1 MIDKNQKFKDFFTT
15 LQHKQKQ
22 KSKKKI
28 HSPNVKCPNEQDI
41 ENQRMIWNEIK
52 KKRKL
57 EDIIKIQRETSLLVS
72 RNKEINPFFNRKIIQ
87 EKKIKLQV
95 VEFGDIPL
103 PSKEFYSIVK
113 SPISQHLFVNNT
125 SVKVLDTRDTSVKV
139 LDTRDTSVKV
149 LDTRDTSV
157 RVLDT
162 IDSVKVLDTR
172 DTSVRVLDTR
182 DTNVKVL
189 DTRDTSV
196 RVLDTIDTNVKVL
209 DTIDT
214 SVKVLD
220 SIDTSV
226 RVLDTRDTSVKVLDN
241 SLLQKPFNREKWVF
255 RPTIL
260 PPINYQPFSNFYTVR
275 LKRLLKNKEKISNFI
290 CLIGPKGTGK
300 THSIYSVATLLN
312 LNIIETNVSQQQTN
326 AQIQKLFKKQTRI
339 HKKQDLFLVDDFDV
353 KFKKDSFDYTKF
365 INKDLIIVFTM
376 EEDVLDFNCDKI
388 FYKPQNME
396 LIANSI
402 FLENNVY
409 CKDIKTFF
417 IDWDFNSL
425 NQYDYR
431 RLKLIIDYLCLGLLI
446 EKNHNF
452 TNLDEI
458 MNSSDN
464 DDFCSPIKLSSSKP
478 GYFYEKIPNEKIRS
492 FSLIELNSSLDIYP
506 KNKPK
511 INTIGL
517 LNIENR
523 YCQCTNSKDQD
534 ECKCIES
541 FLDSGNDWFIE
552 YEKQVN
558 YKLFHQ
564 SQLTNVYFDF
574 SDFYEDVDSSYS
586 KRLNLDLDYKRIICK
601 SEIQRMDSL
610 SKGRKSK
617 TSLQFH
623 LKDLCM
629 KEYQEL
635 ASFTYE

>member
-1 MIDKNQKFKDFFTT
+1 MIDKNQNFKDFFTT
-15 LQHKQKQ
+15 LQNKQKQ

-28 HSPNVKCPNEQDI
+28 HSPNIKCPNEQDI

-72 RNKEINPFFNRKIIQ
+72 KNKEINPFFNRKIIQ

-103 PSKEFYSIVK
+103 PSKEFYSIGN
-113 SPISQHLFVNNT
+113 SPISQQLFVNNT
-125 SVKVLDTRDTSVKV
+125 IDSVQVLNTRDNSVRVLDTRDTSVKV
-139 LDTRDTSVKV
+139 LDTIDNSVKVLDNRDSSVKV
-149 LDTRDTSV
+149 LDT
-157 RVLDT
+157 
-162 IDSVKVLDTR
+162 I
-172 DTSVRVLDTR
+172 
-182 DTNVKVL
+182 
-189 DTRDTSV
+189 
-196 RVLDTIDTNVKVL
+196 
-209 DTIDT
+209 
-214 SVKVLD
+214 
-220 SIDTSV
+220 
-226 RVLDTRDTSVKVLDN
+226 DTSVKVLDN

-275 LKRLLKNKEKISNFI
+275 LKKLLKNKEKISNFI

-396 LIANSI
+396 LIAHSI

-431 RLKLIIDYLCLGLLI
+431 RLKLIIDYLCLGLDLMGR
-446 EKNHNF
+446 NHNF
-452 TNLDEI
+452 TNLDDI

-574 SDFYEDVDSSYS
+574 SDFYEDVDSSHS

-635 ASFTYE
+635 ASFSYE